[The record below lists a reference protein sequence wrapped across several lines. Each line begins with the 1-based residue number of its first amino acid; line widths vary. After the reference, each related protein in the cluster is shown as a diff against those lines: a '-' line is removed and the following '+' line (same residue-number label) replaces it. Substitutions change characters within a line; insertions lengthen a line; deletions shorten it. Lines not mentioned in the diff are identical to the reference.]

1 MFIEASNLPKG
12 YLAKMTKKILLTG
25 KSCLSFYY
33 NMYGVYMGSIKVLV
47 QGKQVFEV
55 SGDKGKGWKK
65 AEVKLQGTGV
75 TEVSLETRNEKLIEE
90 RIKFKFHQVFLA
102 VFFQLI
108 LKIIYQKLSYTDIG
122 LSLMSLSN
130 IPLA

>member
-102 VFFQLI
+102 VFFPIDFKDYLS
-108 LKIIYQKLSYTDIG
+108 KIVVY
-122 LSLMSLSN
+122 
-130 IPLA
+130 